1 VNADSVVTDPS
12 ELDDLALVA
21 QVTQGNR
28 SAFALLMRRYNKRL
42 YRLARA
48 ALHDEAEAKDA
59 LQDAYVSAYRSIG
72 QFRGDAALGTWLSRL
87 VLNQCGARRRR
98 NSRRDNIVPIVSL
111 ESNMHTAEN
120 VSSVDDAPD
129 VSAARNQMRDI
140 LESKVGDLPDLLRMV
155 FVMRSVEELSTQETA
170 DSLGITQETVRIR
183 HFRAKALLRES
194 LAREVDVAERSIYD
208 FGGSHCDEM
217 VAGVLAALDR
227 TGP

>member
-1 VNADSVVTDPS
+1 MNSDSVVADVS

-72 QFRGDAALGTWLSRL
+72 QFRGEAALGTWLSRL
-87 VLNQCGARRRR
+87 VLNECGARRRR
-98 NSRRDNIVPIVSL
+98 DSRRDNIVHIVSL

-129 VSAARNQMRDI
+129 ITVARTQMRDI
-140 LESKVGDLPDLLRMV
+140 LESRVGDLPHLLRIV
-155 FVMRSVEELSTQETA
+155 FVMRSVEELST
-170 DSLGITQETVRIR
+170 
-183 HFRAKALLRES
+183 
-194 LAREVDVAERSIYD
+194 
-208 FGGSHCDEM
+208 
-217 VAGVLAALDR
+217 
-227 TGP
+227 

>member
-1 VNADSVVTDPS
+1 MNSDSVVADVS

-72 QFRGDAALGTWLSRL
+72 QFRGEAALGTWLSRL
-87 VLNQCGARRRR
+87 VLNECGARRRR
-98 NSRRDNIVPIVSL
+98 DSRRDNIVPIVSL

-129 VSAARNQMRDI
+129 ITVARTQMRDI
-140 LESKVGDLPDLLRMV
+140 LESRVGDLPHLLRIV
-155 FVMRSVEELSTQETA
+155 FVMRSVEELS
-170 DSLGITQETVRIR
+170 TQETVRIR

-208 FGGSHCDEM
+208 FGGSHCDEV
-217 VAGVLAALDR
+217 VAAVLAAIDR
-227 TGP
+227 LGPQV